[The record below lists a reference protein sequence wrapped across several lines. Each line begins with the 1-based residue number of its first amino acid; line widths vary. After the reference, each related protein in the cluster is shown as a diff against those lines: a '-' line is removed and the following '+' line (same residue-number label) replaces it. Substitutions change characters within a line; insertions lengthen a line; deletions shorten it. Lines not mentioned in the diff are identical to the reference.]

1 MNSLFKNG
9 RVSQFASAR
18 GGRAPISQPL
28 GFVLGRRAV
37 YKASALDHAASSD
50 VEARIDSFG

>member
-1 MNSLFKNG
+1 MSPLFKNG
-9 RVSQFASAR
+9 RVSQSAGAR
-18 GGRAPISQPL
+18 GGWAPISQPL

-37 YKASALDHAASSD
+37 YKASALDHAATGD